1 VTLPEVQGEKSE
13 YFDDLVI
20 RQKSFGY
27 TYEDIHKYLVP
38 VITEGKDP
46 LGSMGND
53 TPLAVLS
60 DLPQSLFNYFKQL
73 FAQVTNPPIDA
84 IREQLVTS
92 TMTLLGAEGNLLHPT
107 KENIHR
113 IQLETPVLTN
123 DQTDQL
129 KSAIHPDFKSA
140 VISAVFTNDLKAD
153 LDRVFAEAEA
163 AINAGAS
170 ILVLTDREAGA
181 QSVAI
186 PALLAVSGLHQHLVR
201 KGNRTKASIVVETG
215 EAREVHHFAALIGYG
230 ADAINPYLTFATY
243 QNEINAGTLNVSYDY
258 AVEKYVKAVTEGV
271 VKVMSKMGISTVQ
284 SYRGAQIFEAV
295 GISAEVIEQ
304 YFTGTASQLGGIGL
318 DVIAKEAKTRHDN
331 AYVETI
337 EQTLESGSDFQW
349 RHTGEHH
356 AFNPKTIHTLQ
367 WAC

>member
-1 VTLPEVQGEKSE
+1 MLLIDLEEGRIISDEEIKSEMAQAEPYQEWLDEQLVTLPEVQEEKSE

-60 DLPQSLFNYFKQL
+60 DRPQSLFNYFKQL

-92 TMTLLGAEGNLLHPT
+92 TMTLLGAEGIYCIQP

-186 PALLAVSGLHQHLVR
+186 PALLAVSGLHQHLSAKR
-201 KGNRTKASIVVETG
+201 K
-215 EAREVHHFAALIGYG
+215 
-230 ADAINPYLTFATY
+230 PY
-243 QNEINAGTLNVSYDY
+243 
-258 AVEKYVKAVTEGV
+258 K
-271 VKVMSKMGISTVQ
+271 
-284 SYRGAQIFEAV
+284 
-295 GISAEVIEQ
+295 
-304 YFTGTASQLGGIGL
+304 
-318 DVIAKEAKTRHDN
+318 
-331 AYVETI
+331 
-337 EQTLESGSDFQW
+337 
-349 RHTGEHH
+349 GEHCSGNGRS
-356 AFNPKTIHTLQ
+356 A
-367 WAC
+367 